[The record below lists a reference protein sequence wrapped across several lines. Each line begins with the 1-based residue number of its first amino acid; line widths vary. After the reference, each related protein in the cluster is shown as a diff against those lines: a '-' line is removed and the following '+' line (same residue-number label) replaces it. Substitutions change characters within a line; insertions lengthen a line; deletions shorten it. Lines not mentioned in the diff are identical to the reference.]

1 MSNISPTT
9 PSTITLKTLS
19 GLITASFDP
28 VKRLTKISV
37 AHDVKIHQSLDCA
50 PFKAQQPHLRA
61 EDYVNGLSGGEPI
74 CSIVKGMNFILLELV
89 SIEGLSR
96 LGTFQES
103 VKVPEGYP
111 GEYAGMLGVYA
122 YVKLDT
128 TISADESVITTR
140 LQTRMFDGTLEDP
153 ATGSA
158 ACAIGSYLA
167 MTMGGRARVRVFE
180 IVQGVEM
187 GRRSEIWVRVTLTD
201 GGAVNKVE
209 LEGGAVGVME
219 GVLTH

>member
-1 MSNISPTT
+1 
-9 PSTITLKTLS
+9 
-19 GLITASFDP
+19 
-28 VKRLTKISV
+28 
-37 AHDVKIHQSLDCA
+37 
-50 PFKAQQPHLRA
+50 
-61 EDYVNGLSGGEPI
+61 
-74 CSIVKGMNFILLELV
+74 MNFILLEFV

-103 VKVPEGYP
+103 VKVPEGYL

-128 TISADESVITTR
+128 IISADESVITTR

-167 MTMGGRARVRVFE
+167 MTIEGRARVRVFE

-187 GRRSEIWVRVTLTD
+187 GRRSEILVRVTLAD

-209 LEGGAVGVME
+209 LEGGTVGVME
-219 GVLTH
+219 SFGLLRKTACSLAGSSRGKTIKGIFQTGLLTTSYIIYYIRLMLRASITMSFYDKTSKHLKSGETQRIYRSGISITSH